1 MKIAVIG
8 AGAMGSLFGAYL
20 AKAGEAVMVVDI
32 WQEHVAAIRSQG
44 LMLGEP
50 AGDEVVRLDAMLG
63 TGGLEPVDLV
73 ILFVKSAATQAAAT
87 DAAAL
92 LRPGGRVLTLQ
103 NGLGNAEAIAEI
115 VGAERVLAG
124 TTAQGATLLGP
135 GRVRHGGSGET
146 HIGRLSGEADAF
158 CHEVA
163 ALLTNAGLPTV
174 VEPDVRSLIWGKL
187 IINTGINALTALLR
201 LRNGQL
207 ADLAETRQLLALAVE
222 EAVKVARA
230 AGVQLPYEKPLE
242 KVLAVA
248 VATGQNQSSML
259 QDVLRGSPTEIAV
272 INGAIVREGE
282 RLGVAT
288 PVNRTLTLLVQ
299 ALENQS
305 GNRKAE

>member
-20 AKAGEAVMVVDI
+20 AKAGEAVTLVDI

-44 LMLGEP
+44 LLLSEE
-50 AGDEVVRLDAMLG
+50 AGDEVVRLDVVLG
-63 TGGLEPVDLV
+63 TGGLVAVDLV
-73 ILFVKSAATQAAAT
+73 ILFVKAAAT
-87 DAAAL
+87 RVAAVDAAAL

-103 NGLGNAEAIAEI
+103 NGLGNAEVIAEI

-135 GRVRHGGSGET
+135 GRVRHGGRGET
-146 HIGRLSGEADAF
+146 HIGRLSGEVDGLCAQ
-158 CHEVA
+158 VA
-163 ALLTNAGLPTV
+163 AMLSNAGLPTV

-187 IINTGINALTALLR
+187 VINTGINALTALLR

-207 ADLAETRQLLALAVE
+207 AELAETRQLLALAVE
-222 EAVKVARA
+222 EAVQVAGA
-230 AGVQLPYEKPLE
+230 AGVALPYENPLG

-248 VATGQNQSSML
+248 AATGQNQSSML

-272 INGAIVREGE
+272 ITGAIVREGE
-282 RLGVAT
+282 RRGVAT

-299 ALENQS
+299 ALEKNLLPS
-305 GNRKAE
+305 